1 MHSWTWSV
9 VLGLYNIQRVRITR
23 RSIGDTHIMGHGK
36 SGLPIRHIKF
46 RALLG
51 AVPPDSMRC
60 LTVLGGVGRLK
71 WGGRERLQANRNV
84 FLKIGLLVG
93 KDGLSLLGVGALL
106 T

>member
-1 MHSWTWSV
+1 VGGWPSH
-9 VLGLYNIQRVRITR
+9 LI
-23 RSIGDTHIMGHGK
+23 
-36 SGLPIRHIKF
+36 
-46 RALLG
+46 LLG